1 MKLSYSNEKDG
12 GLSFETQWKIGFYH
26 QKTVAKNAW
35 KSPCLGEIPEL
46 HTCGYG
52 HSQLIVWF
60 VSVLSLTLPGLGFFE
75 NLRGLRGGPSRPVVK
90 KHAVSQNVFVH
101 FTWNFVHILYWQYG
115 ISLEKKLTNVTFVII
130 WWCHYESHDF
140 HDDNIFWRFKFFR
153 NWCIYFF
160 FSQKELRRKCCI
172 FCVSRFL
179 INSQ

>member
-26 QKTVAKNAW
+26 QKTVVKNAW
-35 KSPCLGEIPEL
+35 KCPCLGEIPEL

-90 KHAVSQNVFVH
+90 KHERFCPFYMKLCTYTVLTIWNKSWKQIVKCHFCHHLMMSLWKSQLP
-101 FTWNFVHILYWQYG
+101 WWQHV
-115 ISLEKKLTNVTFVII
+115 LTF
-130 WWCHYESHDF
+130 
-140 HDDNIFWRFKFFR
+140 FKFFR
-153 NWCIYFF
+153 NLCIYFF
-160 FSQKELRRKCCI
+160 FSQMELRRKCCI
-172 FCVSRFL
+172 FYVSRFL